1 MGCTDTVSTVGSVPG
16 RRVAPGEET
25 QNRVARWEACR
36 RTNRN
41 THACESTA
49 RSNTRCQGCHRI
61 RGVHL
66 GGSTA
71 WHSLSP
77 HTQGA
82 CFFPLNSSGCLDFN
96 TYSICTL
103 LLLLFLAS
111 TNVFFPPFF
120 FLPSPDQPPGFAS
133 TWQMLSSSD
142 KTHHFPNWRKSI
154 ISDGQGSYRRR
165 LGKKLQGETVAVLKE
180 KTEKKISV

>member
-120 FLPSPDQPPGFAS
+120 FFAFS
-133 TWQMLSSSD
+133 RSAAWFCLHMADVVKQ
-142 KTHHFPNWRKSI
+142 
-154 ISDGQGSYRRR
+154 
-165 LGKKLQGETVAVLKE
+165 
-180 KTEKKISV
+180 